1 MVNRM
6 NTESNMNTQRRPW
19 LAVLLSLLLPG
30 LGQLYCGATIQCFL
44 FCGFMSAIAILSILA
59 MAAPASYHPLGQM
72 NGGLVIACLV
82 LTALL
87 SLSSAIDAL
96 YTARKTR
103 ADYRLKDYNRWYAY
117 VLFWI
122 AVSGGY
128 LFTALYV
135 RESLLEAFVVPSTSM
150 YPTIYPGDRLLAA
163 KNVYLN
169 NDPAIGDVVIFR
181 NPEKRSQIYIKR
193 VVALEGDSVELRD
206 DELYVNG
213 AKLARQE
220 TPPPAMGAPA
230 MQSPGTYFYELNDGA
245 KYRIR
250 LSANDDDRMRNFP
263 KTVVPKHHCFV
274 LGDNRDSS
282 EDSRNFGA
290 IPIVGIIGK
299 ASFIYAPARDWS
311 RFGSM

>member
-1 MVNRM
+1 M
-6 NTESNMNTQRRPW
+6 NTEANMNTQRRPW

-30 LGQLYCGATIQCFL
+30 LGQLYCGATIKCLL
-44 FCGFMSAIAILSILA
+44 FCGFMSAIAIMSILA
-59 MAAPASYHPLGQM
+59 MAAPGSYHPLGQM
-72 NGGLVIACLV
+72 NAGLVIPCLA
-82 LTALL
+82 LTPLV
-87 SLSSAIDAL
+87 SIFSAIDAL

-135 RESLLEAFVVPSTSM
+135 RESLLEPFVVPSTSM

-181 NPEKRSQIYIKR
+181 NPEKRAQVYIKR
-193 VVALEGDSVELRD
+193 VVALEGDSVEIRN
-206 DELYVNG
+206 DELFVNG
-213 AKLARQE
+213 TKIARE
-220 TPPPAMGAPA
+220 EIAPPAMGIPDLK
-230 MQSPGTYFYELNDGA
+230 STGTYFYELNDGT

-250 LSANDDDRMRNFP
+250 LSTNEGARTKDFP
-263 KTVVPKHHCFV
+263 KTIVPKHHCFV

-299 ASFIYAPARDWS
+299 ASFIYSPARDWS